1 MKKAKISTREILMLI
16 LLTVLVVG
24 ASYYMGFYTPLQQ
37 ELNNL
42 AEEAASIDSLITISS
57 SQVSAMNT
65 MQSELDEIFAR
76 PEEEITEIAPYDNKE
91 VVFNQ
96 LNGILQLSD
105 NYNLSFADP
114 TVQEDGTVRR
124 NVSMSF
130 SCPDY
135 ASAKSILEALNDS
148 HWRCLISNL
157 SVSGGGNVMDGPV
170 QISASITF
178 FESTNLQ
185 PLVSEETAEE
195 STEDAEAP
203 AESEEETPAPS
214 EN

>member
-1 MKKAKISTREILMLI
+1 MKKTKISTREILMLI

-24 ASYYMGFYTPLQQ
+24 AGYYMGFYTPLQQ

>member
-1 MKKAKISTREILMLI
+1 
-16 LLTVLVVG
+16 
-24 ASYYMGFYTPLQQ
+24 
-37 ELNNL
+37 
-42 AEEAASIDSLITISS
+42 
-57 SQVSAMNT
+57 
-65 MQSELDEIFAR
+65 
-76 PEEEITEIAPYDNKE
+76 
-91 VVFNQ
+91 
-96 LNGILQLSD
+96 
-105 NYNLSFADP
+105 
-114 TVQEDGTVRR
+114 
-124 NVSMSF
+124 MSF